1 MFAAVLFLST
11 GLIAIQASSISGVEV
26 SFWRMWM
33 AVILIGV
40 LVVARWVL
48 GVVRPS
54 RREARAALFPGLL
67 LGFSQPVMFTAMKL
81 TSVLTISLM
90 TSLIPLLVSV
100 IAVPMLGER
109 PGMRFRAWVALAIV
123 GAAIVAYGGATGIE
137 SSPFGVL
144 LGSLGLF
151 GFAFYMVFIK
161 IAREQL
167 DALTLLWGVFFVAA
181 VSVSGYVWITG
192 FEFSPVTNADWLRL
206 LYITVISGGI
216 GAFLMIWSMRW
227 LPATVPPLILR
238 AEPPIAGLLAWWI
251 LSEQITLAHLIG
263 GAVTMVGVVAAL
275 RSPSGRRLM
284 ADERARADIAEGL

>member
-1 MFAAVLFLST
+1 
-11 GLIAIQASSISGVEV
+11 
-26 SFWRMWM
+26 
-33 AVILIGV
+33 
-40 LVVARWVL
+40 
-48 GVVRPS
+48 
-54 RREARAALFPGLL
+54 
-67 LGFSQPVMFTAMKL
+67 
-81 TSVLTISLM
+81 
-90 TSLIPLLVSV
+90 
-100 IAVPMLGER
+100 
-109 PGMRFRAWVALAIV
+109 
-123 GAAIVAYGGATGIE
+123 
-137 SSPFGVL
+137 
-144 LGSLGLF
+144 
-151 GFAFYMVFIK
+151 MVFIK